1 MEKLT
6 LQNPITINGK
16 KVKTLTY
23 DTDAITVGM
32 FADAEARKLRATSNK
47 GAAALAPASSTTPC
61 TPISP

>member
-32 FADAEARKLRATSNK
+32 MLRPASSARPPTR
-47 GAAALAPASSTTPC
+47 AAAAPAPASSTTPC

>member
-32 FADAEARKLRATSNK
+32 FA
-47 GAAALAPASSTTPC
+47 AAAPAPASSTTPC